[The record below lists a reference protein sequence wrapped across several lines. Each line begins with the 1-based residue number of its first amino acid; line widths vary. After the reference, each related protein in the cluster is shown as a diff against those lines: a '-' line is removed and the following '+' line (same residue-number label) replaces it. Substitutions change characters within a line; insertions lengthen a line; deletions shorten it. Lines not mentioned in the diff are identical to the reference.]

1 MCTVPVKTL
10 LFKTYC
16 SGLYCS
22 GLWGQY
28 RSKTFRKLKL
38 AYNSV
43 YRKLMGLSKT
53 DSISHSMIAHGID
66 PFPVI
71 HRKFTFSLL
80 KRLSDSENP
89 VLNVLCSWVGYFNSS
104 MYKAWSN
111 TLFLG
116 DKTNTN
122 FGN

>member
-1 MCTVPVKTL
+1 MEAL
-10 LFKTYC
+10 LFSDKKSPKMMHSTRYITADI
-16 SGLYCS
+16 SEISMVTPKYFHTK
-22 GLWGQY
+22 
-28 RSKTFRKLKL
+28 RL
-38 AYNSV
+38 A
-43 YRKLMGLSKT
+43 
-53 DSISHSMIAHGID
+53 ISHSMIAHGID